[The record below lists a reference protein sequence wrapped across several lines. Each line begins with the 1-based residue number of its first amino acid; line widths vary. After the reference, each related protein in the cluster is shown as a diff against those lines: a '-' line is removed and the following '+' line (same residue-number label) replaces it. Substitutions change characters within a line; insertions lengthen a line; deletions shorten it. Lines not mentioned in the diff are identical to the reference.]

1 MGVRSG
7 PWPRRGPA
15 RGQRARWRPR
25 CLLPEWPQVSEVL
38 EARSPYRWAVLGAY
52 TLVAFSTQLI
62 WLNFSGI
69 AEPQVTGIFNASI
82 DQIGYLAAFWPL
94 VFIPLS
100 IPTGLSID
108 RWGFRLNVLVGSLI
122 LTVFSWL
129 RLTAGLNFD
138 LLLLY
143 QTLAGV
149 GQPFVYNAISKLAG
163 AWFPK
168 GEQTL
173 ANGIGTMGQLLG
185 MITALVVAPVMVPD
199 ATFGELQQNML
210 VFALIV
216 TVSLAFF
223 AVVAKERRGSAKE
236 PSRSWRSLL
245 SEMKS
250 VAGMRNILVMM
261 ALCFLGEGIF
271 SGLIQWTESILSTR
285 GIGSLDAGFVGA
297 ALLVSGIVGMV
308 AVSYFADKHSMLKRF
323 VTINTLVSAVFLF
336 FFGFQTGFG
345 VYVVAAV
352 LVGFF
357 LLSLAPIG
365 LQISLETVGE
375 ARSGSAASLVWLAS
389 QVGALILIVAMAGLS
404 PVTFVAWSFASPPWF
419 VSLLL
424 TSLLALAGFGLSF
437 LLRDTRAKDIQKL
450 PDARPE

>member
-1 MGVRSG
+1 MSDPEPRS
-7 PWPRRGPA
+7 
-15 RGQRARWRPR
+15 
-25 CLLPEWPQVSEVL
+25 S
-38 EARSPYRWAVLGAY
+38 YRWVVLFAY

-82 DQIGYLAAFWPL
+82 DQVGYLAAFWPL

-100 IPTGLSID
+100 IPTGLSVD
-108 RWGFRLNVLVGSLI
+108 RWGFRLNVAIGSLI

-163 AWFPK
+163 SWFPK

-173 ANGIGTMGQLLG
+173 ANGIGTMGQLVG
-185 MITALVVAPVMVPD
+185 MIFALVVGPIMVPD
-199 ATFGELQQNML
+199 SSLSELQQNML
-210 VFALIV
+210 VFSVIV
-216 TVSLAFF
+216 TVSFALF
-223 AVVAKERRGSAKE
+223 AVLARERRGIAE
-236 PSRSWRSLL
+236 ERPRSWGSLF

-250 VAGMRNILVMM
+250 VIRMRNIVVLMTLFFV
-261 ALCFLGEGIF
+261 GVGIF

-285 GIGSLDAGFVGA
+285 GLGSLDAGLIGA
-297 ALLVSGIVGMV
+297 VLLVSGIVGMV
-308 AVSYFADKHSMLKRF
+308 AISYVADKYSMLKRF
-323 VTINTLVSAVFLF
+323 VTINTLISAVFLF
-336 FFGFQTGFG
+336 VFCFQTGFA
-345 VYVVAAV
+345 VYALSAV
-352 LVGFF
+352 LIGFF
-357 LLSLAPIG
+357 LLSLAPVG

-375 ARSGSAASLVWLAS
+375 ARSGSAASVVWLAS
-389 QVGALILIVAMAGLS
+389 QVGALILIVAMSSLS
-404 PVTFVAWSFASPPWF
+404 SLSFSVGSFVAPPWF

-424 TSLLALAGFGLSF
+424 TSILALVGFGLSF
-437 LLRDTRAKDIQKL
+437 LLIDTRK
-450 PDARPE
+450 RPASSPA

>member
-1 MGVRSG
+1 MTI
-7 PWPRRGPA
+7 RRGESA
-15 RGQRARWRPR
+15 AAEVTR
-25 CLLPEWPQVSEVL
+25 VSSVA
-38 EARSPYRWAVLGAY
+38 EARSSYRWVVLFAY
-52 TLVAFSTQLI
+52 TLVAFSTQII

-100 IPTGLSID
+100 LPTGLSVD
-108 RWGFRLNVLVGSLI
+108 KWGFKLNVIIGSII

-129 RLTAGLNFD
+129 RLTAGLNFG

-149 GQPFVYNAISKLAG
+149 GQPFIYNAISKLAG

-173 ANGIGTMGQLLG
+173 ANGIGTMGQLVG
-185 MITALVVAPVMVPD
+185 MITALVIAPIMVPD
-199 ATFGELQQNML
+199 ASYSELQENML
-210 VFALIV
+210 VFSVIV
-216 TVSLAFF
+216 TVALVLFVAL
-223 AVVAKERRGSAKE
+223 AKERKRGTEEQSH
-236 PSRSWRSLL
+236 SWGSLL
-245 SEMKS
+245 GEMKS
-250 VAGMRNILVMM
+250 VVKMRNIIVMM
-261 ALCFLGEGIF
+261 LLFFVGVGIF

-285 GIGSLDAGFVGA
+285 GVGSLDAGLIGA

-308 AVSYFADKHSMLKRF
+308 AVSYVADKYSRLKQF
-323 VTINTLVSAVFLF
+323 VTINTLISAVFLF
-336 FFGFQTGFG
+336 VFGFQAGFV
-345 VYVVAAV
+345 VYALSAV

-375 ARSGSAASLVWLAS
+375 ARSGSAASIVWLAS
-389 QVGALILIVAMAGLS
+389 QVGALILIVVMSGLS
-404 PVTFVAWSFASPPWF
+404 QVSFTVGSFVAPPWF
-419 VSLLL
+419 VSILL
-424 TSLLALAGFGLSF
+424 TSVLALVGFALSF
-437 LLRDTRAKDIQKL
+437 FIVDTRKGTAQK
-450 PDARPE
+450 PSS